1 MRILAAITPKRAAA
15 ALFATAALG
24 AGIAPAVLSATAT
37 AAPAASVAMY
47 YTGSS
52 AHNLVGDSGPN
63 MYFD

>member
-15 ALFATAALG
+15 ALFAMAALG

-47 YTGSS
+47 TRLS